1 MTLDYYNWLQE
12 QPERQKLEKQRDG
25 LRQQFQVEERNAGR
39 AMAKSFAFHASAER
53 VEEAR
58 DEWQCT
64 SDTDDDAMHK
74 IYGIHPELFVDHQ
87 MDVVATLRQLAFQE
101 AHKAILLNEAARSN
115 KHEFEKV
122 IKEISA
128 QYDALKPKWEA
139 LQTNEDQAEPKE
151 ETK

>member
-1 MTLDYYNWLQE
+1 MALDYYNWLQQ

-25 LRQQFQVEERNAGR
+25 LREQFQGHERNAGN
-39 AMAKSFAFHASAER
+39 AMRKSFAYHASAER

-64 SDTDDDAMHK
+64 SNENDEAMHK
-74 IYGIHPELFVDHQ
+74 IYGIHPELFVDYQ
-87 MDVVATLRQLAFQE
+87 MDVVVTLRQLAFQE
-101 AHKAILLNEAARSN
+101 AHKAVNLNEAARST

-122 IKEISA
+122 IKEIGD

-139 LQTNEDQAEPKE
+139 LQNTDAQTNSKE
-151 ETK
+151 ESK